1 MTRSRWV
8 VTVARDHD
16 VTRIADELGTRGFTD
31 MQVLHQVGLIVGVA
45 PDEVVD
51 AVRSMSGIED
61 VSLEGEIDLGPPD
74 APVS

>member
-1 MTRSRWV
+1 LS
-8 VTVARDHD
+8 
-16 VTRIADELGTRGFTD
+16 TRGFTD
-31 MQVLHQVGLIVGVA
+31 MQVLDQVGLIVGVA

-61 VSLEGEIDLGPPD
+61 VSPEEEIDVGPPD